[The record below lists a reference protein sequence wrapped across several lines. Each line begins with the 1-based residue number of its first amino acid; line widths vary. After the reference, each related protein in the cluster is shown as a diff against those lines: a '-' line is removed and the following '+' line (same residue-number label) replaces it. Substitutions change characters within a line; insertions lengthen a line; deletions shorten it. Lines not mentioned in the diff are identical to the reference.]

1 MAKTNKTTPEEVVPA
16 EEVTPVEDVT
26 TVVLNQPAP
35 ERVDTGH
42 PSRDFKTPL
51 N

>member
-16 EEVTPVEDVT
+16 EEVTPVEEVT

-35 ERVDTGH
+35 ERVDTGYS
-42 PSRDFKTPL
+42 SRDFKTPL